1 MEEDNVTSHNST
13 LLRLKIPSCLYLR
26 TLTYTFCVYDLG
38 HCVYVL
44 HSQQVDY
51 ECYVAL
57 SKCVFLNISL
67 ITLNQ
72 ECITCLVQATLQNTD
87 LAVNEFP
94 VVSPSVLIMPIYDNW
109 DFSQQ

>member
-1 MEEDNVTSHNST
+1 
-13 LLRLKIPSCLYLR
+13 
-26 TLTYTFCVYDLG
+26 
-38 HCVYVL
+38 VYVL

-72 ECITCLVQATLQNTD
+72 ECITTLQNTD